1 VRHPIGLAVVLAVLV
16 AVGGVAAGGGAA
28 AVDSA
33 AVDSDPATQIDT
45 SRSLQT
51 GPTLTISDTTLA
63 PGETSVVRVNLTAA
77 PDGVAG
83 FDATVTVADA
93 AVVELTAASLADG
106 FGLANATVVNETTV
120 RLRGADTEG
129 VIQATDE
136 PVTIARVTVRAVGT
150 GTTTLTPTGQ
160 FDSDE
165 GTRLGVENDAGS
177 VRVADE
183 TATATPSPTTSTT
196 PSPTTSTT
204 PSPTASTTDGATT
217 EESGGETTDS
227 SGEETAASGP
237 GLGVVGSLLALV
249 TVVGLRRRR

>member
-1 VRHPIGLAVVLAVLV
+1 VLPPGISNYPRAGAFLLV
-16 AVGGVAAGGGAA
+16 TTVESARPVDPQRQGEFPAA
-28 AVDSA
+28 AEYA
-33 AVDSDPATQIDT
+33 AHAKI
-45 SRSLQT
+45 
-51 GPTLTISDTTLA
+51 
-63 PGETSVVRVNLTAA
+63 
-77 PDGVAG
+77 
-83 FDATVTVADA
+83 
-93 AVVELTAASLADG
+93 
-106 FGLANATVVNETTV
+106 TTV

-129 VIQATDE
+129 SIQATDE
-136 PVTIARVTVRAVGT
+136 PVIVARVTVRAAGT

-165 GTRLGVENDAGS
+165 GTRLGVESDAGS

-183 TATATPSPTTSTT
+183 TATASATPSPTTSAT
-196 PSPTTSTT
+196 PSPTASTT

-249 TVVGLRRRR
+249 TVAGLRRRR

>member
-1 VRHPIGLAVVLAVLV
+1 MRLSVGLTVVLAVLV
-16 AVGGVAAGGGAA
+16 AVGGVVAGGDVALDG
-28 AVDSA
+28 
-33 AVDSDPATQIDT
+33 DT
-45 SRSLQT
+45 TVQADASRGLQT
-51 GPTLTISDTTLA
+51 GPTLTVSDTTLA
-63 PGETSVVRVNLTAA
+63 PGETSVLRVNLTAA

-83 FDATVTVADA
+83 FDATVTVADG
-93 AVVELTAASLADG
+93 AVVELTDASLADG

-129 VIQATDE
+129 SIQATDE
-136 PVTIARVTVRAVGT
+136 SVTVARVTVRAAGT

-165 GTRLGVENDAGS
+165 GTRLGVESDAGS

-183 TATATPSPTTSTT
+183 TATASTT
-196 PSPTTSTT
+196 PSPTTSATPSPTASTT

-249 TVVGLRRRR
+249 TVAGLRRRR

>member
-1 VRHPIGLAVVLAVLV
+1 VRHPIGLAAVLAVLV

-33 AVDSDPATQIDT
+33 AVDGDAATQIDT

-177 VRVADE
+177 VRVTDE
-183 TATATPSPTTSTT
+183 TATA
-196 PSPTTSTT
+196 STT

-249 TVVGLRRRR
+249 TVAGLRRRR